1 MKGIKKLIIFGDGPT
16 AEVVFDI
23 VSEYKLF
30 EVECFTVDKKY
41 NKKKFIKK
49 KKIISYE
56 IIKKIKKKEEY
67 VLFVSLGYSNMNKN
81 RETIYKRAIND
92 GFKLTNIIHPK
103 AVIPKKT
110 KVGKNCFIMNDV
122 HIHPCVKI
130 GNNNFIWS
138 GAILC
143 HHVKVGNNCW
153 FTSGSSVAGI
163 TKVGN
168 NCFFGVNA
176 SITNNLKIGNEVFIG
191 ARTLVSK
198 SLKNKSVTISEG
210 EKQLDLK
217 SDQFLNLINNQ
228 F

>member
-110 KVGKNCFIMNDV
+110 KVGKNCFIKKKHKNDFNRSINV
-122 HIHPCVKI
+122 DQTLEIPVAHNE
-130 GNNNFIWS
+130 GNFYCNNDNLKYLHDNELIAFEYCGGRFSNTEVNI
-138 GAILC
+138 
-143 HHVKVGNNCW
+143 N
-153 FTSGSSVAGI
+153 GSIDNIAGI
-163 TKVGN
+163 TN
-168 NCFFGVNA
+168 
-176 SITNNLKIGNEVFIG
+176 
-191 ARTLVSK
+191 
-198 SLKNKSVTISEG
+198 KNKNILGMMPHPERAFQDFHKSQDGKLI
-210 EKQLDLK
+210 LDSILT
-217 SDQFLNLINNQ
+217 
-228 F
+228 

>member
-1 MKGIKKLIIFGDGPT
+1 
-16 AEVVFDI
+16 
-23 VSEYKLF
+23 
-30 EVECFTVDKKY
+30 
-41 NKKKFIKK
+41 
-49 KKIISYE
+49 
-56 IIKKIKKKEEY
+56 
-67 VLFVSLGYSNMNKN
+67 MNKN
-81 RETIYKRAIND
+81 RETIYKRAIKD

-138 GAILC
+138 GTILC
-143 HHVKVGNNCW
+143 HHVKIGNNCW
-153 FTSGSSVAGI
+153 FTSGSSIAGI

-168 NCFFGVNA
+168 NCFFGINA

-198 SLKNKSVTISEG
+198 SLKNKSVIISEG
-210 EKQLDLK
+210 EKQLSLK